1 MSGVRLTILLV
12 VVVVVVVKLSSSSW
26 RIGVGRC
33 GYLVSLVSGF
43 VLALGL

>member
-1 MSGVRLTILLV
+1 MSGVRVTILL
-12 VVVVVVVKLSSSSW
+12 VVKLSSSRW